1 MLMCTLP
8 NLAFVIKVLGIY
20 CSNLGLDHWKAIKR
34 TLYYLQGTNTT
45 CLVKI
50 NYQVFKDRI

>member
-1 MLMCTLP
+1 MCTLP